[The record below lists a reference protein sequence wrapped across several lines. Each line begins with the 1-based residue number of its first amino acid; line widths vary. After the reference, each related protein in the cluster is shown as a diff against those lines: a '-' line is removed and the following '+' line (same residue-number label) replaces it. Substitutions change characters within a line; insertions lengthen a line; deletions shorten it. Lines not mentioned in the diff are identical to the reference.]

1 MRKRGSNQNFTIGQ
15 LLIDYIKTNEN
26 ASLLD
31 VNKPQ
36 I

>member
-15 LLIDYIKTNEN
+15 FLLDTSKTNES